1 MQHDPSVQPAVA
13 GAGISAGTRLRQA
26 REARGESVS
35 EVSALL
41 RLAPRQIEALERDD
55 YAALPGPAFAL
66 GFLRNYAR
74 HLKLD
79 FEPLQAEAQSR
90 LGTQQVN
97 LAPVSNA
104 QGELPQGQPRRLRT
118 LPLAVLTAGLVLA
131 LALGWYFDGFRTE
144 PPAPE
149 RADSESVV
157 MLSAPLQT
165 PEIIPEPAP
174 ETAVPAAAALAPS
187 SALAAGTAAAAVAPP
202 APLPD
207 VVTPVAAP
215 VAAAA
220 APVADL
226 PAAAPAPDGWLQFRF
241 AGQAW
246 IEIRDA
252 DRRILYS
259 GINRAGSSRVVQGRR
274 PFVLMINNA
283 DQVSLEHDGKAVDLT
298 PHTTNGKARLTLK

>member
-26 REARGESVS
+26 REARGESIA
-35 EVSALL
+35 EVSATL
-41 RLAPRQIEALERDD
+41 RLAPRQVEALERDD
-55 YAALPGPAFAL
+55 HAALPGPAFVL

-74 HLKLD
+74 YLKLD
-79 FEPLQAEAQSR
+79 PEPLLAETQSR
-90 LGTQQVN
+90 LGTLQVN

-104 QGELPQGQPRRLRT
+104 QGELPHGPSRRLRT

-144 PPAPE
+144 PPASE
-149 RADSESVV
+149 NAEGESVAI
-157 MLSAPLQT
+157 LPAPVQT
-165 PEIIPEPAP
+165 PEIIPDPV
-174 ETAVPAAAALAPS
+174 VPAAGTPAPS
-187 SALAAGTAAAAVAPP
+187 PALEAGTATSAPP

-215 VAAAA
+215 AA
-220 APVADL
+220 APVADVV
-226 PAAAPAPDGWLQFRF
+226 PAAAPASDGWLQFRF

-283 DQVSLEHDGKAVDLT
+283 DQVSLEHDGKAVDLA
-298 PHTTNGKARLTLK
+298 PHITNGKARLTLK